1 MNTLVLAGLF
11 AVCQGAPQFAYA
23 PTYAGAPHPY
33 AHPLAGGA
41 GIAPEI
47 KVSNSGP
54 LAVSVKQVSE
64 GRYAPVFEAGIDLGT
79 KEGFNNAASGVSTT
93 LEARY
98 SANGAYYKAVAGEGG
113 AVHEVKFPEA

>member
-54 LAVSVKQVSE
+54 LALSVKQVSE
-64 GRYAPVFEAGIDLGT
+64 ARIDLGT

-113 AVHEVKFPEA
+113 AVHEVKFPEAE